1 MKINLQVHESQLVVI
16 NDFSA
21 DSLKYK
27 QKLNKI
33 LLSIMEV
40 VCINELTDR

>member
-1 MKINLQVHESQLVVI
+1 MKINLQVYESQSVVI

-33 LLSIMEV
+33 LLSIKDAI
-40 VCINELTDR
+40 CINELTDR